1 MRKTRGTEANKHS
14 ISTWG
19 AAFYSGEALL
29 GLETLS
35 ISFIFATPVC
45 HKRATMQ
52 IIIYHLPVGGGKT
65 QQTWPDH
72 CWSLLSGNW
81 PGFISSILNCFF
93 SSSRKQ
99 IAKRFSEEPKKL
111 TIWKC
116 VNVGGR
122 LEISFFGEP
131 TYDNWSTRRCTV
143 TTIRSAGGLFLSR
156 MGEALQ
162 MISSGMSLV

>member
-1 MRKTRGTEANKHS
+1 MKPYKLVLSLPLLCVTREQLCKT
-14 ISTWG
+14 I
-19 AAFYSGEALL
+19 
-29 GLETLS
+29 
-35 ISFIFATPVC
+35 P
-45 HKRATMQ
+45 
-52 IIIYHLPVGGGKT
+52 YHLPVRGGKT

-72 CWSLLSGNW
+72 CLIILSGNW
-81 PGFISSILNCFF
+81 PGFIFSILNCF
-93 SSSRKQ
+93 SSGKQ

-122 LEISFFGEP
+122 LEISFLGEP

-156 MGEALQ
+156 MGEALE
-162 MISSGMSLV
+162 MISSGMSLVLFLCQLGLNILVVKVAR

>member
-1 MRKTRGTEANKHS
+1 MSQESNYAKELPTICLLEVAKRSKPGQTIAGVSCLKTGQ
-14 ISTWG
+14 
-19 AAFYSGEALL
+19 AL
-29 GLETLS
+29 S
-35 ISFIFATPVC
+35 S
-45 HKRATMQ
+45 Q
-52 IIIYHLPVGGGKT
+52 
-65 QQTWPDH
+65 
-72 CWSLLSGNW
+72 
-81 PGFISSILNCFF
+81 SSIVF
-93 SSSRKQ
+93 SSSSGKQ

-162 MISSGMSLV
+162 MISSGMSLVLFLCQI